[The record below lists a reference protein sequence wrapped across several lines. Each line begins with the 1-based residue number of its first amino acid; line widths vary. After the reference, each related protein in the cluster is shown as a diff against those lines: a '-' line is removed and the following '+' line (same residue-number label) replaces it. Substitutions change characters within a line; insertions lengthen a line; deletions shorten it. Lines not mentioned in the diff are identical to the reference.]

1 MRFSTLFQASAIA
14 LAILCAPMAASAA
27 DVETAK
33 ADWEAL
39 TLEQKTVA
47 LEEILADM
55 TSKAWISGEHKA
67 AELVSK
73 IDEALPKEGD
83 YKVSDVVCGVL
94 GNCTK

>member
-27 DVETAK
+27 NVDTAK
-33 ADWEAL
+33 AEWEVL
-39 TLEQKTVA
+39 TVEQKGKA
-47 LEEILADM
+47 MEEILADM
-55 TSKAWISGEHKA
+55 TTKCWITGEHKA
-67 AELVSK
+67 DELVTK
-73 IDEALPKEGD
+73 VDAALPKEGD